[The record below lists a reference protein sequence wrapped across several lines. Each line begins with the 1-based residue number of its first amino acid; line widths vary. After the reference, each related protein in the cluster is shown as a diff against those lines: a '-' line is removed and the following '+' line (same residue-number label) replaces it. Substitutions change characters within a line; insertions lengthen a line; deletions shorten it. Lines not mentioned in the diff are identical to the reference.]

1 MAKER
6 CLICGI
12 DKAKR
17 LCKIKDQIRICPVCC
32 SKLRSVECEG
42 CAHYAASVRYK
53 AEKPERERHFITRI
67 EPEVDEEC
75 DRILSLIDSG
85 QLSRGEKMMNE
96 LFEKHPDYHTVLY
109 G

>member
-32 SKLRSVECEG
+32 SKLRSDG
-42 CAHYAASVRYK
+42 CGDCTYYGASVRYDSEK
-53 AEKPERERHFITRI
+53 SEKPQRERHFIAPI
-67 EPEVDEEC
+67 NPEIDEKC
-75 DRILSLIDSG
+75 DRILSAVESG
-85 QLSRGEKMMNE
+85 HLSRGEKLME
-96 LFEKHPDYHTVLY
+96 IGDGFLFSKI
-109 G
+109 